1 MYQIEL
7 LKWDTCFFKF
17 NVGRIEI
24 DSINS
29 LSEIQKV
36 LDESFFRIVYIQIK
50 NPTRDEIEQISRIAP
65 LMDERVIFE
74 KRVCNVPLSVSQRL
88 EKYKG
93 TMTSGLLE
101 LAWTSGT
108 FSRFNLDANFR
119 PYFKQL
125 YQCWLERSIQG
136 DLADALFVAYDGSLP
151 VGFVTLASKDK
162 MSGQIGL
169 IAVSCDYRRKG
180 IASLLLRNS
189 EAWCHENECKVL
201 QVTTQA
207 TNLSACRLYTKYG
220 FNTKKKYGIFHYWNT
235 SNV

>member
-1 MYQIEL
+1 MKQIEL
-7 LKWDTCFFKF
+7 LKWDTDFFKF
-17 NVGRIEI
+17 HVGRLEI

-29 LSEIQKV
+29 LSEIQKA
-36 LDESFFRIVYIQIK
+36 LDESFFRVVYIQIE
-50 NPTRDEIEQISRIAP
+50 NPTRDEIEQINHVAP
-65 LMDERVIFE
+65 LMDEKVIFE

-88 EKYKG
+88 EKYKE

-108 FSRFNLDANFR
+108 FSRFNLDANLR

-136 DLADALFVAYDGSLP
+136 DLADAIFVAYDGALP
-151 VGFVTLASKDK
+151 VGFVTVASKDE
-162 MSGQIGL
+162 MSSQIGL
-169 IAVSCDYRRKG
+169 LAVSCDRRRKG
-180 IASLLLRNS
+180 IASLLLRNA
-189 EAWCHENECKVL
+189 EAWCHENEYKVI
-201 QVTTQA
+201 QVATQA
-207 TNLSACRLYTKYG
+207 RNLSACRLYKKYG